1 MREAVAMETIT
12 SNALKTLLVAV
23 LLPSMMALAQE
34 NKPKTPASIETI
46 QKHNIQL
53 LTEQLNRGWRA
64 FCDAPVDEGVMSLF
78 QGINPSDAAL
88 HVMTITNRSVEL
100 PIKSLSQLRDFD
112 ISPERKTLI
121 YVNAFHTAD
130 SYFSVQEHLSLLQN
144 SRRDLNVIV
153 VDFARDVA
161 QLYYAV
167 RHHLSVHGYAIYNV
181 LKALKEAGIAPQD
194 ITLAGH
200 SVGANIAALGAQL
213 FARGSKQLVGQL
225 VAIDPATMCRTTDI
239 LVKQGVAERVVVL
252 HGEGDVFGVRVPVG
266 HIDIYPNGIG
276 YFPRRKLQ
284 PGCDSKICSHMYPF
298 VLFMEALIEGV
309 MIPATKCESW
319 AKFRQGDCQFQNT
332 LNIGLIYPSTARGLY
347 FCLTQPNPPF
357 TYMEHGLRYKT
368 SPARTRDPE
377 KSAKSGKKV
386 TKGTKG

>member
-1 MREAVAMETIT
+1 MRSEFTMQKSTVQFI
-12 SNALKTLLVAV
+12 VAV
-23 LLPSMMALAQE
+23 VCLICPSLAAE
-34 NKPKTPASIETI
+34 DSPKTIPNIDNI
-46 QKHNIQL
+46 QKNNIKL

-78 QGINPSDAAL
+78 QGINPSDARL
-88 HVMTITNRSVEL
+88 HVMTITNQSVEL
-100 PIKSLSQLRDFD
+100 PIKSLGQVKDFD
-112 ISPERKTLI
+112 INPDRKTLI

-130 SYFSVQEHLSLLQN
+130 SYFSVQEHLTLLQN

-153 VDFARDVA
+153 VDFAQNVA

-167 RHHLSVHGYAIYNV
+167 RHHLSVHGYFVYKLV
-181 LKALKEAGIAPQD
+181 KALKDAGIPVQD

-213 FARGSKQLVGQL
+213 FAKENKQVVGQL
-225 VAIDPATMCRTTDI
+225 IAIDPATMCRTTDI
-239 LVKQGVAERVVVL
+239 QVKQSVASRVVVI
-252 HGEGDVFGVRVPVG
+252 HGEGDVFGVRVPLG

-284 PGCDSKICSHMYPF
+284 PGCESKICSHMYPF

-319 AKFRQGDCQFQNT
+319 AKFRQGECNFENT
-332 LNIGLIYPSTARGLY
+332 LNIGLIYPANAKGLY

-368 SPARTRDPE
+368 KRLEKPAN
-377 KSAKSGKKV
+377 KKLS
-386 TKGTKG
+386 

>member
-1 MREAVAMETIT
+1 TRAPFAMQMSAVQLVQIFAAICLMGRTQGLEDANSKIGQ
-12 SNALKTLLVAV
+12 NIDHVQRNNLK
-23 LLPSMMALAQE
+23 
-34 NKPKTPASIETI
+34 
-46 QKHNIQL
+46 L

-78 QGINPSDAAL
+78 QGINPSDARL
-88 HVMTITNRSVEL
+88 HVMTLNNQSVEL
-100 PIKSLSQLRDFD
+100 PIKSLGQLKDFD
-112 ISPERKTLI
+112 IQADRKTLI

-130 SYFSVQEHLSLLQN
+130 SYFSVQEHLTLLQN

-153 VDFARDVA
+153 VDFAKDVA

-167 RHHLSVHGYAIYNV
+167 RHHLSVHGYFVYKI
-181 LKALKEAGIAPQD
+181 LRALKDAGIPAED

-213 FARGSKQLVGQL
+213 FAKETKQVVGQL
-225 VAIDPATMCRTTDI
+225 IAVDPATMCRTTDI
-239 LVKQGVAERVVVL
+239 LVKQSVAARVVVL
-252 HGEGDVFGVRVPVG
+252 HGEGDVFGVRVPLG

-319 AKFRQGDCQFQNT
+319 AKFRQSDCNFQNT
-332 LNIGLIYPSTARGLY
+332 INIGLVYPANSKGLY

-368 SPARTRDPE
+368 KRLE
-377 KSAKSGKKV
+377 KLAPKKS
-386 TKGTKG
+386 

>member
-1 MREAVAMETIT
+1 MRAEFTMQKSTAQMIAAICLICQSLAVEVKDEDKKPLNID
-12 SNALKTLLVAV
+12 SVQRQNLK
-23 LLPSMMALAQE
+23 
-34 NKPKTPASIETI
+34 
-46 QKHNIQL
+46 L

-78 QGINPSDAAL
+78 QGINPSDARI
-88 HVMTITNRSVEL
+88 HVMTITNQSVEL
-100 PIKSLSQLRDFD
+100 PIKSISQIKDFD
-112 ISPERKTLI
+112 INPERKTLI

-130 SYFSVQEHLSLLQN
+130 SYFSVQEHLTLLQN

-153 VDFARDVA
+153 VDFAKDVA

-167 RHHLSVHGYAIYNV
+167 RHHLSVDGYFVYK
-181 LKALKEAGIAPQD
+181 LLRALTDAGISVQD

-213 FARGSKQLVGQL
+213 FARENKQLVGQL
-225 VAIDPATMCRTTDI
+225 IAIDPATMCRTTDI
-239 LVKQGVAERVVVL
+239 LVKQSVAARVIVL
-252 HGEGDVFGVRVPVG
+252 HGEGDVFGVRVPLG

-319 AKFRQGDCQFQNT
+319 AKFRQGDCNFQNT
-332 LNIGLIYPSTARGLY
+332 INMGLIYPASAKGLY

-357 TYMEHGLRYKT
+357 TYMEHGLRYK
-368 SPARTRDPE
+368 ARSPE
-377 KSAKSGKKV
+377 KSTVKKSS
-386 TKGTKG
+386 